1 VAKLL
6 DFVDSIAPLS
16 DRISPPEAPIDT
28 NFGRVY
34 GLLETK
40 FKFAKFSSSDVL
52 NAYQNEFHL
61 ISSLSIIST
70 YLARLANRGVLTRS
84 KSGTGW
90 EYRISKTQQLTHV
103 TPSAISSPPDNLIP
117 P

>member
-1 VAKLL
+1 MQQQPAGSTKIRVDFSDSTGAKYSVNIENPSKDNVAKLL

-40 FKFAKFSSSDVL
+40 FKF
-52 NAYQNEFHL
+52 
-61 ISSLSIIST
+61 
-70 YLARLANRGVLTRS
+70 
-84 KSGTGW
+84 
-90 EYRISKTQQLTHV
+90 
-103 TPSAISSPPDNLIP
+103 
-117 P
+117 